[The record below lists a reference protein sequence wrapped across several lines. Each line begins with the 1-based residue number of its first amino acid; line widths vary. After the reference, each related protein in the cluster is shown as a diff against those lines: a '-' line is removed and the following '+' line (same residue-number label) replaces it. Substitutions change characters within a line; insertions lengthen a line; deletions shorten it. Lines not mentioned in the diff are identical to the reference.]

1 MLTFLVMKRE
11 VPLLAAL
18 EVTAIGTQ
26 SMLVKISW
34 EQRSNSRASL
44 NLFSNLRTSKTK
56 QTKRLKKS

>member
-34 EQRSNSRASL
+34 ELRSNSRASL
-44 NLFSNLRTSKTK
+44 N
-56 QTKRLKKS
+56 